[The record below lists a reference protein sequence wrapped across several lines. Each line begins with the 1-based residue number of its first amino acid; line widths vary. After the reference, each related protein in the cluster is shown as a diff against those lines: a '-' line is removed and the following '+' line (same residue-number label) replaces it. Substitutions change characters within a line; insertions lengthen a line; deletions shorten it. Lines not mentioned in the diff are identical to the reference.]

1 VPNIWHV
8 DIVGGNLIMAY
19 NIGGEIVFDDLP
31 EYPEDENTPAAN
43 RDAYESDIDDGLT
56 TEDLLNLDLPF

>member
-1 VPNIWHV
+1 
-8 DIVGGNLIMAY
+8 VGGNLIMAY
-19 NIGGEIVFDDLP
+19 VIANEIVFEDIP
-31 EYPEDENTPAAN
+31 YCFEDENTPAAN

>member
-1 VPNIWHV
+1 MPHIWHV

-19 NIGGEIVFDDLP
+19 VTASEIVFDDLP
-31 EYPEDENTPAAN
+31 EYPECENTYEANAA
-43 RDAYESDIDDGLT
+43 AYERDIWDGLT